1 MMIKAMKA
9 VYNLFDGNVGLALCW
24 LFSKRIRAFN
34 YKRPITLI
42 LTGNAQEVVRVVN
55 MIEYGDYT

>member
-1 MMIKAMKA
+1 MIKALKS

-24 LFSKRIRAFN
+24 LFSKHIRAFN

-42 LTGNAQEVVRVVN
+42 LSGRSQEVVRVVN
-55 MIEYGDYT
+55 LIEYGDYI